1 MDSTFSFPPRR
12 LTAVAPSAAERPVA
26 RDERHRTCDA
36 AGCETRLS
44 AYNPGSTCWQHEPWR
59 PYVQH
64 APRKAVP
71 TADDETVLALVQRT
85 AAG

>member
-1 MDSTFSFPPRR
+1 MPGTGP
-12 LTAVAPSAAERPVA
+12 
-26 RDERHRTCDA
+26 ERHRTCDA
-36 AGCETRLS
+36 PGCETRLS

-71 TADDETVLALVQRT
+71 TADDETVLALAQRP

>member
-1 MDSTFSFPPRR
+1 MESTFSFPPRR

-26 RDERHRTCDA
+26 RDDRVRTCDA

-44 AYNPGSTCWQHEPWR
+44 AYNRGSTCWQHEAWR

-64 APRKAVP
+64 APRKPVP
-71 TADDETVLALVQRT
+71 RSDDESVLAMAERR

>member
-26 RDERHRTCDA
+26 RDERARTCDA
-36 AGCETRLS
+36 PGCETHLS
-44 AYNPGSTCWQHEPWR
+44 AYNPGTTCWQHEAWR

-71 TADDETVLALVQRT
+71 TSDDETVLALAQRS
-85 AAG
+85 AG

>member
-26 RDERHRTCDA
+26 RDDRVRTCDA

-44 AYNPGSTCWQHEPWR
+44 AYNRGSTCWQHEAWR

-64 APRKAVP
+64 APRKPVP
-71 TADDETVLALVQRT
+71 RSDDETVLAMAERR